1 MIDSLLST
9 MVIGQAAGQ
18 QNNLAFFGMMGMM
31 ILIFY
36 FLIMRP
42 QQKKQKEHQQMLD
55 ALKKG
60 DKIITNGGF
69 YGKITGL
76 DESTVTLELA
86 DRVRVK
92 IARSG
97 IAGLAQPGK

>member
-1 MIDSLLST
+1 
-9 MVIGQAAGQ
+9 MVIGAGAAPA
-18 QNNLAFFGMMGMM
+18 QNNFAFFGMLGMM
-31 ILIFY
+31 VLIFY

-42 QQKKQKEHQQMLD
+42 QQKKAKEHAQML
-55 ALKKG
+55 ASLKKG

-76 DESTVTLELA
+76 DENTVTVELA
-86 DRVRVK
+86 DRVRVR

-97 IAGLAQPGK
+97 IAGLAEIAK